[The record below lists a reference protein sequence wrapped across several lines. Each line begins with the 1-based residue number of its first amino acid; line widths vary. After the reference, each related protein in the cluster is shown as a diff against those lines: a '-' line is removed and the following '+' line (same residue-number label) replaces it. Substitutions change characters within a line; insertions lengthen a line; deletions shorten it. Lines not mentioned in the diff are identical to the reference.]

1 MPIEFK
7 HIEMV
12 GRLAKDEEIKGF
24 EDYGRTA
31 VFINKPGDIQY
42 KIKSLSTKND
52 VAEEQFTGYISSIRN
67 LEFVDDQ
74 YSAPEDRVKAFS
86 DFYSKSLFVFSHKI
100 DSMGNVK
107 VDVADVLTRPL
118 VIDENTKFVAIP
130 YFSGK
135 TQCDKI
141 SSCLLFS
148 IIRKGANNFKK
159 NYNAVQFLTGLHR
172 KFFAIFASKKRHG
185 LVSLFG
191 SENRK
196 GILVPQGFGRCY
208 ICCFVT
214 RENRVTFCIGS

>member
-52 VAEEQFTGYISSIRN
+52 VAEEQFTGDISSIRN

-130 YFSGK
+130 CFSGK

-141 SSCLLFS
+141 DANGSWPLF
-148 IIRKGANNFKK
+148 REYDNFGGVLS
-159 NYNAVQFLTGLHR
+159 AF
-172 KFFAIFASKKRHG
+172 S
-185 LVSLFG
+185 
-191 SENRK
+191 
-196 GILVPQGFGRCY
+196 
-208 ICCFVT
+208 
-214 RENRVTFCIGS
+214 REQNSWTHL

>member
-1 MPIEFK
+1 
-7 HIEMV
+7 MV

-118 VIDENTKFVAIP
+118 V
-130 YFSGK
+130 
-135 TQCDKI
+135 
-141 SSCLLFS
+141 
-148 IIRKGANNFKK
+148 
-159 NYNAVQFLTGLHR
+159 QFLVFLG
-172 KFFAIFASKKRHG
+172 KRSVIKSMQMVAG
-185 LVSLFG
+185 PYLENMITLG
-191 SENRK
+191 SSFS
-196 GILVPQGFGRCY
+196 V
-208 ICCFVT
+208 
-214 RENRVTFCIGS
+214 